1 MLLVESPQ
9 SADALK
15 KENRQSLWEQ
25 VFENSFRGWAMS
37 IVDLWNDDDLPFGGG
52 GDDAAAESGDEDSH
66 ISDEEA
72 DEMRRRALRPV
83 SQ

>member
-1 MLLVESPQ
+1 
-9 SADALK
+9 
-15 KENRQSLWEQ
+15 
-25 VFENSFRGWAMS
+25 MS

-72 DEMRRRALRPV
+72 DETFDAFWERCGQCTPHDVA
-83 SQ
+83 S